1 MIDLHTHS
9 SASDGSDSPSALVD
23 LAADRGLTA
32 LALTD
37 HDTIEGIAEGGA
49 RAEARGIRF
58 IPGVEIE
65 IAWEPGEFHLLGLG
79 IHRPTEEFAE
89 ALKELGRHRRD
100 RNFGILERMRE
111 LGVEAEYQDL
121 LDIAGGP
128 VVGRPHFATLL
139 VERKIV
145 KNREQAFSRYLA
157 KGRPFYAPKGALEFG
172 RALAL
177 IKASGG
183 VAVLAHPLS
192 LFVSWGR
199 LPGLVAE
206 LKEQG
211 LDGLEAWHPIARVG
225 ACARLEE
232 LGRSLGMLVTA
243 GSDFHGSSRPERK
256 LGVTAGGK
264 KIEESYGEGIP
275 LQARIS

>member
-9 SASDGSDSPSALVD
+9 SASDGSDSPTALVD

-49 RAEARGIRF
+49 RAAIRDIRF

-65 IAWEPGEFHLLGLG
+65 ISWEPGEFHLLGLG

-89 ALKELGRHRRD
+89 ALRELERHRRD
-100 RNFGILERMRE
+100 RNLGILDRMRE
-111 LGVEAEYQDL
+111 LGVEADYQDL
-121 LDIAGGP
+121 MAIAGGP

-139 VERKIV
+139 VERRIV

-157 KGRPFYAPKGALEFG
+157 KGRPFYAPKGALDFD

-183 VAVLAHPLS
+183 VAILAHPLS

-206 LKEQG
+206 LKERG
-211 LDGLEAWHPIARVG
+211 LDGIEAWHPIARVG

-243 GSDFHGSSRPERK
+243 GSDFHGSSRAERK
-256 LGVTAGGK
+256 LGVTAGGR
-264 KIEESYGEGIP
+264 KIEERYGDGIP
-275 LQARIS
+275 L